1 MGNIPSALYDAI
13 QMDVQALSP
22 TMGDV
27 LNDPAYFGKLEA
39 LSRFGSDYLK
49 KFEQSNPDADKAA
62 YTLFH
67 EFNSRCK
74 TWALPESLSETD
86 RQLWGTFLMLV
97 EDFFLYDVGKD
108 CELSWSAIAG
118 EARHGPGAAVG
129 SLGTSFYAKSCSS
142 PLSAT
147 SRFLIELYETSLCV
161 VPYAVTAE
169 CFRRTAYGPP
179 AIVRGSKFAV
189 VPKNDKIG
197 RLICVEPPINQYF
210 QLGAGR
216 VIERRLERIL
226 GLDIRTQTDVNR
238 RLAFLGSSGLRSLA
252 TVDLKSASDSL
263 SLALVSAC
271 VPPEVFTTLVSL
283 RSAEGQVQGSWS
295 TLNMMS
301 TMGNGFTFPL
311 QTVLFSCAVLAA
323 LECNRDDEDRPGN
336 RHRDRPRLRASGGD
350 WSVFGDDI
358 IIDAAAYPKLERLL
372 ELMGCVVN
380 SDKTFVSGSFRES
393 CGCDFYHGYNV
404 RPVYLRSLKTR
415 ADLTVALNQLITWSC
430 RTGMFPYYTF
440 DWLLKAYERK
450 FGRLNLVPLA
460 ENDDA
465 GLRVPLA
472 IPEILL
478 SGGAPVDHNGSYIY
492 ESRIAR
498 PRKYTVR
505 DSGRV
510 VGPKGAKSL
519 SYNPDGLL
527 RAFLLGEIRSG
538 QIIARCNGPVPYSTT
553 RKVTPNWDYLS
564 PPSVEQG
571 FGFVSADSPQSWW
584 GIVCLMLDAHV
595 RHCISNERH
604 YKRKRGAKNSNELRT
619 VPYTPSRGRKGKGK
633 R

>member
-1 MGNIPSALYDAI
+1 MGKLPSALYDAV

-49 KFEQSNPDADKAA
+49 KFEQSNPAADKAA
-62 YTLFH
+62 YDLFH

-74 TWALPESLSETD
+74 SWALPDDLSEAD
-86 RQLWGTFLMLV
+86 RMLWGTFLMLV

-108 CELSWSAIAG
+108 CELTWSAIAG

-129 SLGTSFYAKSCSS
+129 SNGTSFYAKSCSS
-142 PLSAT
+142 PMSAT
-147 SRFLIELYETSLCV
+147 SRFLIDLYETSLCV

-169 CFRRTAYGPP
+169 SFRRAHYGTPTI
-179 AIVRGSKFAV
+179 ARGSKFAV

-216 VIERRLERIL
+216 IIENRLRRIL
-226 GLDIRTQTDVNR
+226 NVDIRTQTDVNR
-238 RLAFLGSSGLRSLA
+238 RLAFLGSSGRRSLA
-252 TVDLKSASDSL
+252 TVDLRSASDSL

-271 VPPEVFTTLVSL
+271 VPPEVFSTLVSL
-283 RSAEGQVQGSWS
+283 RSGEGQVQGSWS

-311 QTVLFSCAVLAA
+311 QTALFSCAVLAA
-323 LECNRDDEDRPGN
+323 LECNLGDEDRHGL
-336 RHRDRPRLRASGGD
+336 RHRDRPRFHESGSD

-358 IIDAAAYPKLERLL
+358 ILDASAYPKLERLL
-372 ELMGCVVN
+372 TLMGCVVN

-393 CGCDFYHGYNV
+393 CGYDFYHGYNV
-404 RPVYLRSLKTR
+404 RPVYLRRLDTR
-415 ADLTVALNQLITWSC
+415 ADLTVALNQLVTWAR

-440 DWLLKAYERK
+440 NWLLLAYERK

-465 GLRVPLA
+465 GLRVPQA
-472 IPEILL
+472 IPEILYSEKNL
-478 SGGAPVDHNGSYIY
+478 RDHNGSYVY
-492 ESRIAR
+492 ESRVAR
-498 PRKYTVR
+498 PKKYTVR
-505 DSGRV
+505 DQGRV

-527 RAFLLGEIRSG
+527 RAFLLGEVRRG

-553 RKVTPNWDYLS
+553 RKVTPNWDYFL
-564 PPSVEQG
+564 PPSAEQG
-571 FGFVSADSPQSWW
+571 FDLVLAESPHSWW
-584 GIVCLMLDAHV
+584 GIVLLMLDAHQ
-595 RHCISNERH
+595 RHIFRCERF
-604 YKRKRGAKNSNELRT
+604 KRKR
-619 VPYTPSRGRKGKGK
+619 VRKA
-633 R
+633 